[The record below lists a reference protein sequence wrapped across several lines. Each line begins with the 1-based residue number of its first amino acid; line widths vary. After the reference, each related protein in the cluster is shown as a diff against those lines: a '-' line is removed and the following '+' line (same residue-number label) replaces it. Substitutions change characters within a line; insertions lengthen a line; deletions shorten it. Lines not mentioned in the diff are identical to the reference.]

1 METLIKTIMGE
12 EGEYGKE
19 VIVPGVV
26 LTRDDPDGVTAF
38 EEDLA
43 EKMAE

>member
-1 METLIKTIMGE
+1 MEVLIKTIMGE
-12 EGEYGKE
+12 KGEYGKE

-26 LTRDDPDGVTAF
+26 LSRDDVDSITAF

-43 EKMAE
+43 EKMGN